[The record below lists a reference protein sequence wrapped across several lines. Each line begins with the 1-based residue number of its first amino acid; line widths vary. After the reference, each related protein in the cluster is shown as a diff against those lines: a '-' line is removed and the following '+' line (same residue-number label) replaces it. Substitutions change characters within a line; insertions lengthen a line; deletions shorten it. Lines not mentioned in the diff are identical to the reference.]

1 MDEEKM
7 SILKMI
13 ESGKLSAQ
21 EGAELLAAL
30 DQRPAEVDSSGTNVK
45 WLRVRVYDLKT
56 NRQKVNVNIPY
67 SLVKFG
73 LKFVPKEHMKDI
85 NMDEIME
92 AIKSGEH
99 GKMVDVTDEE
109 EGVHVEV
116 MVE

>member
-13 ESGKLSAQ
+13 ESGKISAR

-30 DQRPAEVDSSGTNVK
+30 DQKPVEVGPSGTNVK
-45 WLRVRVYDLKT
+45 WVRVRVYDLKT

-67 SLVKFG
+67 GLVKFG
-73 LKFVPKEHMKDI
+73 LKFIPKEHVKDI
-85 NMDEIME
+85 DMDEIME
-92 AIKSGEH
+92 AIKNGEH
-99 GKMVDVTDEE
+99 GKIVDVNDEE

-116 MVE
+116 TVE